1 MVNAA
6 GLPPSGATE
15 TTETLPAP
23 DAGRSSTIS
32 GFSHVTLLVTDI
44 DAARRFY
51 VDVLGLDELP
61 RPDVL
66 GPGAWFRVGDR
77 QLHLGITDAMPN
89 GTPDA
94 LSHIAFHLDA
104 ADFEHRVRRIE
115 ERGGVLVRGVRSR
128 VDFGVT
134 VRAAFLR
141 DPFGNLVEL
150 TDVGA
155 LSD

>member
-1 MVNAA
+1 MVNAV
-6 GLPPSGATE
+6 GLPSSGEAQTKDM
-15 TTETLPAP
+15 LPAP
-23 DAGRSSTIS
+23 GATHSSTIS

-66 GPGAWFRVGDR
+66 GAGAWFRVGDR
-77 QLHLGITDAMPN
+77 QLHLGITDAMPK
-89 GTPDA
+89 GTLDV
-94 LSHIAFHLDA
+94 LSHIAFHVDS
-104 ADFEHRVRRIE
+104 ADFEHRVHRIE
-115 ERGGVLVRGVRSR
+115 ERGGVLVREVRSR
-128 VDFGVT
+128 ADFGVT

-141 DPFGNLVEL
+141 DPFGNLIEL